1 MHIQAL
7 TPYLG
12 AEITHVDCKDPSI
25 HGDLLGALSR
35 YGVIVLRDQQLT
47 PEQQIDFARSFG
59 EINVNRFFKAHP
71 EHAEIATVIKTV
83 DQTTAIGEAW
93 HTDHSYDQI
102 PAAFSMLYAKQVP
115 ACGGDTLF
123 ASTGVAYDHL
133 SPTMQSFL
141 LSLQAQ
147 HSSRHAF
154 GVSQIEHE
162 SYQDGRLSN
171 PQLATQDACHPVVIK
186 HPLSGRP
193 CIYVNPDFTTHIE
206 GLYEK
211 ESEAL
216 LAMLYAQV
224 LREEHTCRVR
234 WQQNSLTIW
243 DNRATWHKAMN
254 DYQGQAR
261 EMHRITI
268 NGNAVA
274 AYEA

>member
-12 AEITHVDCKDPSI
+12 AEITHVDCKDPSV
-25 HGDLLGALSR
+25 HDDLLEALSQ

-47 PEQQIDFARSFG
+47 PEQQIELAKRFG

-71 EHAEIATVIKTV
+71 DHPEIATVVKTAE
-83 DQTTAIGEAW
+83 QTTAIGEVW
-93 HTDHSYDQI
+93 HTDHSYDQE
-102 PAAFSMLYAKQVP
+102 PAAFSMLYARQVP
-115 ACGGDTLF
+115 ECGGDTMY
-123 ASTGVAYDHL
+123 ASTGAAYDDL
-133 SPTMQSFL
+133 SPVMQTFL
-141 LSLQAQ
+141 RSLRVQ

-171 PQLATQDACHPVVIK
+171 PELATQDASHPVVIK

-206 GLYEK
+206 GLHDK

-216 LAMLYAQV
+216 LAMLYKEV

-234 WQQNSLTIW
+234 WQKNSLTIW

-261 EMHRITI
+261 EMHRVTI
-268 NGNAVA
+268 NGNALE
-274 AYEA
+274 AYEV